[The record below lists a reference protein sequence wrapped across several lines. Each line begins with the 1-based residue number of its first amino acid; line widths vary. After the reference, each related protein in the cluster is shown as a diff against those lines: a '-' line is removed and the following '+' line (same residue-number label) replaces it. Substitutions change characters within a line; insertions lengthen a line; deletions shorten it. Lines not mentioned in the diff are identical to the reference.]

1 MTEKSYFWTTDGTGD
16 GTDAGYTQ
24 AEVARF
30 WRVLFATDNATMAPL
45 KGVLNELEV
54 TGVASPVSMN
64 TGYAVADGF
73 GYYNDAA
80 LDIAVATPVVGTT
93 GHRVV
98 LEVDWTAQTARAVL
112 LSSADGTADIPAVT
126 QSAGSE
132 WEISLAT
139 LTITTGG
146 TIVVTDDRT
155 FCEFASYR
163 PDMLILPIF
172 STLYQTGTFWGTHS
186 TSYSAGVAG
195 VTDIAFDSDKLPADA
210 TVKFCVRMRT
220 EDAAA
225 TAYAELYNNS
235 DAAAVASSEVS
246 TATETVNL
254 QTSSDIRSNLA
265 SGTKT
270 YRVRIKTS
278 NGSYACRAVAAWL
291 LVEW

>member
-1 MTEKSYFWTTDGTGD
+1 MTQKSYFWTTDGTGD
-16 GTDAGYTQ
+16 GTNSGFTQ

-30 WRVLFATDNATMAPL
+30 WRYLFARDNTTMAPL

-54 TGVASPVSMN
+54 TGVSSPVSMN

-98 LEVDWTAQTARAVL
+98 LEVDWTAQTVRAVL

-155 FCEFASYR
+155 FAEFASAR
-163 PDMLILPIF
+163 PSVLFVPVHGGDQGNP
-172 STLYQTGTFWGTHS
+172 SE
-186 TSYSAGVAG
+186 SYS
-195 VTDIAFDSDKLPADA
+195 TISDSLFSFDSDDLPVGAS
-210 TVKFCVRMRT
+210 VKFCAT
-220 EDAAA
+220 LDSADAGE
-225 TAYAELYNNS
+225 TAYAELYNSS
-235 DAAAVASSEVS
+235 DTASVNGSEVS
-246 TATETVNL
+246 VAGTTRALSE
-254 QTSSDIRSNLA
+254 SSDIRGALA

-270 YRVRIKTS
+270 YVVRTKTS
-278 NGSYACRAVAAWL
+278 AAAHEASIYKAYL